1 MSSRFTAP
9 LTLAGIVLAAAAL
22 WGVLGQQIE
31 VPTVFGDELIHW
43 DASRSLA
50 DGDGIGVR
58 DGGYG
63 FGPAIRCS
71 SRPCIS

>member
-1 MSSRFTAP
+1 M
-9 LTLAGIVLAAAAL
+9 
-22 WGVLGQQIE
+22 LGQQIE

-50 DGDGIGVR
+50 AGDGLRVR

-63 FGPAIRCS
+63 FGPVYPALLAPVHLLAPTT
-71 SRPCIS
+71 SRRTGGRGS